1 MDKNQHIEEMAKAI
15 FANCHCGLFED
26 EAYRIAEFIIEEQGY
41 RKASEIFEEI
51 ESLLGKN
58 TIWLCCTP
66 WKYNDYEKLKKK
78 YGVSKKE

>member
-1 MDKNQHIEEMAKAI
+1 MKREEQIEEM
-15 FANCHCGLFED
+15 HLDFEKWD
-26 EAYRIAEFIIEEQGY
+26 DADTELSLAEWMYNLGY

-78 YGVSKKE
+78 YGVGEKE

>member
-1 MDKNQHIEEMAKAI
+1 MNKEKRIEEMAKLI
-15 FANCHCGLFED
+15 HLNYDMPLEFTEGL
-26 EAYRIAEFIIEEQGY
+26 AEFLIDEGY

-78 YGVSKKE
+78 YGVSEKE